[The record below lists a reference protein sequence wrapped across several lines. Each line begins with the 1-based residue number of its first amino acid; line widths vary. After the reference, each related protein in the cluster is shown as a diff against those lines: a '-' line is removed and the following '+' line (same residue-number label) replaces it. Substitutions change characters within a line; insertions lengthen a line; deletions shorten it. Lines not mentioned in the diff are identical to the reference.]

1 MTPSETN
8 AFEWDSSTPGAT
20 ILSVAE
26 DSSDAMFAAML
37 EWWRVLLAHAESVA
51 EEGDV
56 LVMDAWTETGRI
68 IGFPQPEGLVG
79 SERGLR
85 VILTLTSVAEAQ
97 QAAGFSQEAYADSRD
112 LLFALMERTRKS
124 PELRALL
131 RKDCAALWCE
141 NGEVSAELVLKAN

>member
-1 MTPSETN
+1 MTPSEME
-8 AFEWDSSTPGAT
+8 AFEWDSSTPGAVLLT
-20 ILSVAE
+20 IDGDDPAAL
-26 DSSDAMFAAML
+26 FAAML
-37 EWWRVLLAHAESVA
+37 EWWRVLLAHAEAVA

-68 IGFPQPEGLVG
+68 IGYPQPEGPVG

-112 LLFALMERTRKS
+112 FLFSLMERARKS
-124 PELRALL
+124 AELRALL
-131 RKDCAALWCE
+131 SQDCPALWCE
-141 NGEVSAELVLKAN
+141 NGQVSAELVLKAN